1 MKERKPL
8 NPIVQIVLAV
18 LGALILAAAGYFLLI
33 KPEGAKLKSIKAK
46 ESDAQQALAAYSQK
60 VAAARSAPKIRIA
73 DVYRLAKAM
82 PSEADMPDVL
92 LELSQLARDSGIQF
106 DSISPQPEISLGT
119 FSVLPI
125 AVTFNGTFYDLA
137 DLLYRLRSL
146 VEVHAGALDATGRL
160 FSVDSLSFG
169 ESPQHAFPHIQATLV
184 IDAYVYGAS
193 ASPTSVLTPPS
204 TTTSSTTT
212 TGTTTTTSTTGTT
225 ATTPSTTTPGSSAS
239 AAGAP

>member
-1 MKERKPL
+1 MSDRRPL

-18 LGALILAAAGYFLLI
+18 VGALILAAAGYFLLI
-33 KPEGAKLKSIKAK
+33 QPEGAKLKRIKAS
-46 ESDAQQALAAYSQK
+46 ESDAAQAIAAYSQK

-82 PSEADMPDVL
+82 PNSPDMPDVL

-106 DSISPQPEISLGT
+106 NSISPQPEIALGS

-125 AVTFNGTFYDLA
+125 SVTFDGTFYDLA

-160 FSVDSLSFG
+160 FSVDSLTFG
-169 ESPQHAFPHIQATLV
+169 QSPQQSFPHIQATLV

-193 ASPTSVLTPPS
+193 GAPAPAATPS
-204 TTTSSTTT
+204 TSTSA
-212 TGTTTTTSTTGTT
+212 TTTTSTTSTTTTT
-225 ATTPSTTTPGSSAS
+225 ATTTTPTTGPSSSAS
-239 AAGAP
+239 AAGANP